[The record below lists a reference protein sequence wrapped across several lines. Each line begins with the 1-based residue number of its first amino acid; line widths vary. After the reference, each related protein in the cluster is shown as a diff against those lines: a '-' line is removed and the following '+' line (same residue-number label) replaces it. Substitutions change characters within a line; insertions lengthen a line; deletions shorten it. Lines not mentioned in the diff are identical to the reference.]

1 MLSVNKYIAH
11 RAGIIR
17 SILSVIQSVLAAF
30 IGVQSEDKRQQ
41 DFQKSSP
48 WPYIITGIVMTL
60 LLIFLLV
67 MLVRWLAENGS
78 SPA

>member
-67 MLVRWLAENGS
+67 MLVRWLTGN
-78 SPA
+78 